1 MRGLNEIKSSVV
13 NKRLELAKSALREVL
28 TTIVTQFLELHRTN
42 HLVGLE
48 NLFRYSS
55 REHKDSILQNYSDG
69 MKPELA
75 KQIDDRIRY
84 EDEELVDDEP
94 EQEAPEPADEKELW
108 TQDQDDILIENYEQ
122 FS

>member
-1 MRGLNEIKSSVV
+1 
-13 NKRLELAKSALREVL
+13 
-28 TTIVTQFLELHRTN
+28 
-42 HLVGLE
+42 LVGLE

-108 TQDQDDILIENYEQ
+108 T
-122 FS
+122 